1 MAPDEDEERPR
12 SPYRTMREIATD
24 DRPRE
29 RLLHHGPEVL
39 SDGELVALILG
50 SGMRGENVID
60 LARSLLETIGG
71 LPGLVRAE
79 AKTLQ
84 RARGLGPAKA
94 AQLAAAI
101 ELGRRVQQIDPD
113 SRPKLVT
120 PDQVFQLLGA
130 RLLGRAKEELY
141 VLALDT
147 RSRLLGAANP
157 IHGGVN
163 HVPMHTAD
171 VFREAI
177 VLEAVSIILVHNHP
191 SGDPRPSA
199 QDVAATKAVIAAGV
213 LLGIE
218 VMDHVIIGQGRF
230 VSMQREGYAFPPARR

>member
-1 MAPDEDEERPR
+1 
-12 SPYRTMREIATD
+12 MREIATD
-24 DRPRE
+24 ERPRE
-29 RLLHHGPEVL
+29 RLLRHGPEVL

-50 SGMRGENVID
+50 SGVKGENVVD
-60 LARSLLETIGG
+60 VARSLLETIGG

-79 AKTLQ
+79 ARELQ

-94 AQLAAAI
+94 AQLAAAV

-120 PDQVFQLLGA
+120 PEQVFQLLGS

-147 RSRLLGAANP
+147 RGRLLGAANA
-157 IHGGVN
+157 IHGGIDHIPVR
-163 HVPMHTAD
+163 TAD

-177 VLEAVSIILVHNHP
+177 VLEAVSVILAHNHP
-191 SGDPRPSA
+191 SGDPRPSPP
-199 QDVAATKAVIAAGV
+199 DVATTKAIIAAGT

-218 VMDHVIIGQGRF
+218 VIDHVIIGQGKF
-230 VSMQREGYAFPPARR
+230 VSMSKEGYAFHGTRRG